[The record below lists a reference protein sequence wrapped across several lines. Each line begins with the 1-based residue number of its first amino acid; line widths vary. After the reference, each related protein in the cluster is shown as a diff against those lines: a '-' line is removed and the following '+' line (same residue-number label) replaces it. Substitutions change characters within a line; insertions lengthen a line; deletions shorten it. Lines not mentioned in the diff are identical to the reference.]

1 MSLDWYVGDIENFE
15 ELCYVETDE
24 GRRLSQLTDG
34 LIWATM
40 HIGMPDI
47 TEKNW
52 KEFYARIRLD
62 YGDNKWPDAEDV
74 KAHIGLSTNATS
86 ISRHKWLKEL
96 MEKAIKT
103 AK

>member
-1 MSLDWYVGDIENFE
+1 MSLDWYVGDVENFE
-15 ELCYVETDE
+15 KLCYVETDE

-52 KEFYARIRLD
+52 KE
-62 YGDNKWPDAEDV
+62 GNKNCQVNLRPPSGGLFFV
-74 KAHIGLSTNATS
+74 FSHHHCRFIMYTNLHITT
-86 ISRHKWLKEL
+86 RWV
-96 MEKAIKT
+96 
-103 AK
+103 